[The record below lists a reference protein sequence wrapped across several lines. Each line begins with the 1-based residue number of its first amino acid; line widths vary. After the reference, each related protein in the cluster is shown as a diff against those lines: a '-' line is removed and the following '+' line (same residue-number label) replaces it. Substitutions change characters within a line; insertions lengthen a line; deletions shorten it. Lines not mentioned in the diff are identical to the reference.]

1 MANDTPNPTRRLD
14 PTQPLPAEA
23 AEFARTV
30 HGMLNGQAK
39 DDATVSK
46 ALEGLE
52 GMFDVIAAGL
62 YTLASMLVGEGED
75 SIRLVESAVT
85 NADVSACTDPEQAR
99 RSSRRALV
107 EAALELIASR
117 DAEALAAPEGL
128 EHASTCIED
137 DDLDAAGMSRDELD
151 RMLAG
156 PDRARVRAWL
166 EGLPA
171 ATRVVFVL
179 RAVAVFSAADSAAL
193 LATHGGPHASAW
205 TPDAVRELFRQAL
218 CSLASQV
225 IHAGVGNRA

>member
-1 MANDTPNPTRRLD
+1 MANENPTRRLD
-14 PTQPLPAEA
+14 PTQPMPPEA
-23 AEFARTV
+23 AEFTRAV
-30 HGMLNGQAK
+30 GSMLNGQPK

-107 EAALELIASR
+107 ESALDLIASR
-117 DAEALAAPEGL
+117 SPQALAAPATV
-128 EHASTCIED
+128 EHVSTCIED

-156 PDRARVRAWL
+156 PDRVRVRAWL
-166 EGLPA
+166 ESLPT

-193 LATHGGPHASAW
+193 LSTHGGPIAAGW
-205 TPDAVRELFRQAL
+205 TPEAVRELFRQAL

-225 IHAGVGNRA
+225 IHAGVTNRS

>member
-14 PTQPLPAEA
+14 PTQPLPADA
-23 AEFARTV
+23 AAFTRAV
-30 HGMLNGQAK
+30 GSLLNGQPK

-46 ALEGLE
+46 ALEGME
-52 GMFDVIAAGL
+52 GMFDVMAAGL

-107 EAALELIASR
+107 ESALRLIASR
-117 DAEALAAPEGL
+117 DPQALAAPEGL

-137 DDLDAAGMSRDELD
+137 DDLDAAGMSRDDLD

-166 EGLPA
+166 ESLPVPMR
-171 ATRVVFVL
+171 TVFVL
-179 RAVAVFSAADSAAL
+179 RAVAVFSAADTAAL
-193 LATHGGPHASAW
+193 LAAHGGPHAAAW
-205 TPDAVRELFRQAL
+205 TPEAVRELFRQAL

-225 IHAGVGNRA
+225 IHAGVGNRS